1 MAARIQTRR
10 FDAGSAGGPAAAGG
24 AAYFYD
30 VETEEAINVALR
42 SGRPLVVGGPPG
54 AGKSSLGLDV
64 ACRLGWRHYQEL
76 LPGRTDPRDL
86 CYSLLDFERGA
97 ATPGTVG
104 AGAQVVPGVLWWA
117 FDPVSAAAQLDAVQ
131 ARRGQHAMA
140 VPRESAETPAVV
152 LLDEVDAGP
161 PSLPEVLL
169 ELLERRRFTVPEL
182 GSEVRA
188 RELPLVI
195 MTTNARRPLAAA
207 VADRCVVLILPE
219 PNEDKLVHVG
229 AVHFPTAPPELLHGA
244 ADALLDLSA
253 VEHTP
258 VNTRDYVSLV
268 EEGVRLGVAPAAR
281 AAWAPL
287 AARQLGHRRG
297 SAVAEGPV
305 VATAARTEG
314 VRVFISY
321 AREDAPMARQ
331 LHEDLARHGH
341 APWLDEEALLPGQN
355 WRAAIERAMRES
367 AFFLALLSGRSVS
380 KTGYVQREMREAIRL
395 LEEMPPDT
403 VYVVPV
409 RLEPCEPPYGALHD
423 LHWVDLFPSYDD
435 GLARIMRVIELVPR
449 ELKAGSTRLP

>member
-1 MAARIQTRR
+1 MAVRIQSRR
-10 FDAGSAGGPAAAGG
+10 FDAEAAAGPAVVG
-24 AAYFYD
+24 GTAYFYD
-30 VETEEAINVALR
+30 AETEEAINVALR

-64 ACRLGWRHYQEL
+64 ACRLGWRYYQEL

-86 CYSLLDFERGA
+86 CYSLLDFEGGV
-97 ATPGTVG
+97 ATPGTVR

-117 FDPVSAAAQLDAVQ
+117 FDPVSAAARLEAVQ
-131 ARRGQHAMA
+131 VRSGQPLMA

-169 ELLERRRFTVPEL
+169 GLLERRRFTVPEL
-182 GSEVRA
+182 GIEVRA
-188 RELPLVI
+188 RELPLII
-195 MTTNARRPLAAA
+195 MTTNARRPLAAD
-207 VADRCVVLILPE
+207 VADRCSVLILPVPSQE
-219 PNEDKLVHVG
+219 KLVRVG
-229 AVHFPTAPPELLHGA
+229 AAHFPSAPAKLLEGA
-244 ADALLDLSA
+244 ADALLDLA
-253 VEHTP
+253 QVEHSP

-268 EEGVRLGVAPAAR
+268 EAGVRLGVAPAAP

-287 AARQLGHRRG
+287 VRQLGQRQVD
-297 SAVAEGPV
+297 AVPAGPV
-305 VATAARTEG
+305 VTPAARTEG